1 MKPMKSLLVRSL
13 GLAAVIAVGGW
24 IFLPSL
30 LEKRTERRVRAMLL
44 TVQEALQRYHV
55 AEELYPKRMMNGRE
69 LVALLVEGK
78 HLEGGLANPWTGE
91 DYLDP
96 SGEDWLRYRT
106 DGLAETYELTVLEPG
121 SEKVRFRLDSTKN
134 QSLEEDS

>member
-1 MKPMKSLLVRSL
+1 MNSMKSFLVRSL
-13 GLAAVIAVGGW
+13 GLAAVIVVGGW
-24 IFLPSL
+24 ILVPSL

-55 AEELYPKRMMNGRE
+55 EEELYPKTMMSGRE

-78 HLEGGLANPWTGE
+78 HLETGLANPWTGM
-91 DYLDP
+91 DYLGTT
-96 SGEDWLRYRT
+96 GEDWLRYRT
-106 DGLAETYELTVLEPG
+106 DGLAETYELTVLERG
-121 SEKVRFRLDSTKN
+121 SDEVRFRLDSTKN